1 MRFSSVLVTLTVSAL
16 VLVSNGEIVHA
27 KNAKVHYQAK
37 VRRTSFGIPHVRAS
51 DWGSLGYGYGYAF
64 AQDNICV
71 LAGDVLVATGTKS
84 RFFGPQGGN
93 LASDFVYGLVNTDAL
108 TRADWESLDTD
119 TQDLLRGYA
128 DGYNRYLRD
137 TGVDA
142 LAADCRGAAW
152 VRPIDEFDMLKVL
165 KKLTLRAGT
174 ANFISSLVGAVPPA
188 VPVAK
193 ATGGDAM
200 SASLARV
207 TNGQRAKRLLA
218 AVELPDTSTEHFGS
232 NAVALGGDL
241 TGGAGA
247 LLGNPHFPW
256 FGIERFHAVHLTIPG
271 RYDVMGSAIYGF
283 PLVSIGFN
291 RDIAWSHT
299 VSTARHFVVRELT
312 LAAGAPTS
320 YVFDGQVVPMKPEVV
335 SVDVLQADG
344 SVASVDHTFYMTQF
358 GPVMV
363 LPPLAGWSTQRAYAL
378 TDVNLGNV
386 RGLKQFREMGTARN
400 LDEFAQALRTNLAL
414 PWVNTIAADRQGGAF
429 YGDISTVP
437 HVTKAKLAACAD
449 TPVAL
454 ALSSARVYT
463 LDGST
468 SQCDL
473 GSDADAPQTGIF
485 GPGNLP
491 SLERR
496 DFVQNSNDSY
506 WLANPDARLEG
517 FPQIIGTDEGR
528 PQSFRT
534 RLGITQIRDRQAGTD
549 GLPGTGFGRQWLQDV
564 LFADR
569 HYSAEIMLDGVLT
582 LCAEESHLV
591 DVGGQIVDVS
601 EACNVLAAWDR
612 ANKLTSVGPH
622 LWTELWNRASN
633 APNLFAVPF
642 DPADPVNTPR
652 GVNLASVSVR
662 ARIMSDL
669 AAAVKRF
676 ADANIPLNVAWGEIQ
691 FDTRGGE
698 TIPIHGGSGTS
709 GVYNA
714 ISPAALIPGV
724 GFTPI
729 VSGSSYIQAVTFTR
743 SGPDA
748 RAVVTYSQSTDPENP
763 HFADMTRLF
772 SASGWV
778 DLPFTEGAIQSDPN
792 LSVIH
797 LTEKH

>member
-1 MRFSSVLVTLTVSAL
+1 MRFSSMVVTLAVSAL
-16 VLVSNGEIVHA
+16 LLASGAEIAHA
-27 KNAKVHYQAK
+27 KNAKIDYQVK
-37 VRRTSFGIPHVRAS
+37 VQRTSFGIPHVHAS

-71 LAGDVLVATGTKS
+71 LAADVLVATGTKS

-93 LASDFVYGLVNTDAL
+93 LASDSVYALINADAL
-108 TRADWESLDTD
+108 VRSAWETLDTD

-142 LAADCRGAAW
+142 LAAACRGAAW
-152 VRPIDEFDMLKVL
+152 VRPIDEIDMLKVL
-165 KKLTLRAGT
+165 KKLTVRAGT
-174 ANFISSLVGAVPPA
+174 ASFISNIFGAVPPA
-188 VPVAK
+188 VPVAN
-193 ATGGDAM
+193 ATAGAATATAVAQLTNSEQAM
-200 SASLARV
+200 
-207 TNGQRAKRLLA
+207 RLLA
-218 AVELPDTSTEHFGS
+218 AVELPDFSTERFGS

-241 TGGAGA
+241 TGGSGA

-256 FGIERFHAVHLTIPG
+256 FGIERFYAVHLTIPG
-271 RYDVMGSAIYGF
+271 RYDVMGAAIYGF

-291 RDIAWSHT
+291 RDVAWSHT
-299 VSTARHFVVRELT
+299 VSTARHFVVRELS
-312 LAAGAPTS
+312 LVAGSPTS
-320 YVFDGQVVPMKPEVV
+320 YVFDGQVVPMQSEVV

-344 SVASVDHTFYMTQF
+344 SVASVNHTFYMTQF

-363 LPPLAGWSTQRAYAL
+363 LPPLAPWSTQKAYAF
-378 TDVNLGNV
+378 TDVNLDNI
-386 RGLKQFREMGTARN
+386 RGFKQYREMGAARN
-400 LDEFAQALRTNLAL
+400 LDEFAQAVRTNLAL
-414 PWVNTIAADRQGGAF
+414 PWVNTIAADSRGDAF

-437 HVTKAKLAACAD
+437 HVTKAKLAVCAN
-449 TPVAL
+449 TLVATL
-454 ALSSARVYT
+454 LSSQRVYT
-463 LDGST
+463 LDGSK
-468 SQCDL
+468 SECDL
-473 GSDADAPQTGIF
+473 GSDADAPQAGIF
-485 GPGNLP
+485 GAGNLP
-491 SLERR
+491 SLVRR

-517 FPQIIGTDEGR
+517 FPQIIGTDER
-528 PQSFRT
+528 SSQSFRT

-582 LCAEESHLV
+582 LCAEESHLI
-591 DVGGQIVDVS
+591 GSVDVS
-601 EACNVLAAWDR
+601 QACSVLAAWDR

-622 LWTELWNRASN
+622 LWTEFWNRVSR

-652 GVNLASVSVR
+652 DVNLASASVR

-669 AAAVKRF
+669 AGAVKRF
-676 ADANIPLNVAWGEIQ
+676 ADANIPLNVAWGEIH

-714 ISPAALIPGV
+714 IGSAALIPGV

-729 VSGSSYIQAVTFTR
+729 SSGSSYIQAVTFTD

-748 RAVVTYSQSTDPENP
+748 RAVVTYSQSTDPANP

-778 DLPFTEGAIQSDPN
+778 ELPFNEGAIQRDPN
-792 LSVIH
+792 LSVIK
-797 LTEKH
+797 LSERR